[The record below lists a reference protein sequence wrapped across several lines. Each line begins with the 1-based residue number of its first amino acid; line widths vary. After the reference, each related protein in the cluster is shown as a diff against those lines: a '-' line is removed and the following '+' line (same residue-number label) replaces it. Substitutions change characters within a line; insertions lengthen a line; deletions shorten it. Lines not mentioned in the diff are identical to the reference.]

1 MYIQA
6 HNKVATLRKKASDES
21 SIVMLAADY
30 RENATAKNGDM
41 SKISKKDICAIL
53 IAYYGIAVK

>member
-1 MYIQA
+1 
-6 HNKVATLRKKASDES
+6 
-21 SIVMLAADY
+21 MLAADY